1 MTTHR
6 HLITGNNIEFSQGDI
21 VLPVLENLPAGDGTE
36 VRKRNQALRS
46 LDTTGVR
53 RFGLLPFP
61 NLAASM
67 RELSFILD
75 ECQMDGVCIVPFAG
89 GRCLDEA
96 EFAPLL
102 AEIDRRGATLLIH
115 PARESEEPLAEMRAL
130 DSMLAFARLLY
141 YGSMD
146 SMGNTRV
153 ILAHTAGIE
162 QFLAEHIGIMYYLQA
177 KRWRMGR
184 FMVDYAMR
192 KRVRGFEM
200 VRNVETTE

>member
-1 MTTHR
+1 MTNHR
-6 HLITGNNIEFSQGDI
+6 HIINGNNIEFGQGDI

-36 VRKRNQALRS
+36 VHKRNQALRS
-46 LDTTGVR
+46 DRTGSR

-61 NLAASM
+61 NVAASM

-75 ECQMDGVCIVPFAG
+75 ECRMDGVCIVPFAS
-89 GRCLDEA
+89 GRCLDET

-102 AEIDRRGATLLIH
+102 AEIERRGATLLIH
-115 PARESEEPLAEMRAL
+115 PSIESAEPLADMRAL

-146 SMGNTRV
+146 SMGNTRI

-162 QFLAEHIGIMYYLQA
+162 HFLAEHIGILYYLQA
-177 KRWRMGR
+177 KRWKMGR
-184 FMVDYAMR
+184 FMVDYAIR

-200 VRNVETTE
+200 VRNIETTE